1 MTRMAV
7 TERKL
12 QGLTGA
18 EFSKAER
25 HFRWASRLQV
35 FVTFVAAL
43 SVFITSGSASLV
55 AGAVSLALFATWAW
69 HDWSYRDCRA
79 QAERGRRAL
88 WIADGLGDR
97 ISREELR
104 DVESGFHITAA
115 EGEQAENLDFFA
127 SKKPAGDARLTELME
142 ESGFY
147 SCRLYRNSARWA
159 WGMFALALAVA
170 FCLLL
175 SAIVFASDDQAI
187 VLARLVSTG
196 LVFFIG
202 AEVLGAARGYTRA
215 YEALDSWQARL
226 KAVRAKGYPNGD
238 LLLLFTDYNSAVE
251 SAPMMAPGVYKR
263 NAAELDRMWRR
274 HLEAQD

>member
-1 MTRMAV
+1 VAV
-7 TERKL
+7 TEQKL

-18 EFSKAER
+18 EFTKAER

-35 FVTFVAAL
+35 LVTLVAAA
-43 SVFITSGSASLV
+43 SVFITSGAASLV
-55 AGAVSLALFATWAW
+55 AGSVSLALFAGWAW

-104 DVESGFHITAA
+104 DVEAGFHITAA
-115 EGEQAENLDFFA
+115 QGEAAENPEFFA
-127 SKKPAGDARLTELME
+127 SKRPAGDARLTELME

-147 SCRLYRNSARWA
+147 SCRLYRHSARWA
-159 WGMFALALAVA
+159 WGIFALSGAVA
-170 FCLLL
+170 FGLLL
-175 SAIVFASDDQAI
+175 SAVVLASAEQA
-187 VLARLVSTG
+187 VTVARLVSTG

-215 YEALDSWQARL
+215 YEGLASWQARVR
-226 KAVRAKGYPNGD
+226 AVRAKGYPSGD

-251 SAPMMAPGVYKR
+251 SAPMMAPGVYKKH
-263 NAAELDRMWRR
+263 AADLDRMWRR
-274 HLEAQD
+274 HLEAQA